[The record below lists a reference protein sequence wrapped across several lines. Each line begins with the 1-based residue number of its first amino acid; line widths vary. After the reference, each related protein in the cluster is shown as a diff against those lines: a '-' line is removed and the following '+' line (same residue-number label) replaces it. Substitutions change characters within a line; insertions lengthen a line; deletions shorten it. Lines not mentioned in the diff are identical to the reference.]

1 MCTTHTYIKNIIKT
15 AKSTSLQKHIFIISV
30 IENLHF
36 RKKYVE
42 KNKIEQKLKLNN
54 IIQQ

>member
-1 MCTTHTYIKNIIKT
+1 MCTTHILKIYKEQK
-15 AKSTSLQKHIFIISV
+15 AHLYKKHIFIISV

-42 KNKIEQKLKLNN
+42 KKQDRTKTEVK
-54 IIQQ
+54 

>member
-1 MCTTHTYIKNIIKT
+1 MCTTHILKIYKEQK
-15 AKSTSLQKHIFIISV
+15 AHLYKKHIFIISV